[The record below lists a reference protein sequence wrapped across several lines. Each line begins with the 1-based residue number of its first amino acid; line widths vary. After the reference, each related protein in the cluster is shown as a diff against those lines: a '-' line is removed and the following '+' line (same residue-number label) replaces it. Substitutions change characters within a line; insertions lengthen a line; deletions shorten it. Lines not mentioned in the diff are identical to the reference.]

1 MADFVKNTDFNDK
14 LKNSNK
20 KITSKRSKH
29 LLVENELK
37 NQKIKENLQAYDS
50 SLFISQSHF
59 FNDGAEL

>member
-37 NQKIKENLQAYDS
+37 N
-50 SLFISQSHF
+50 
-59 FNDGAEL
+59 